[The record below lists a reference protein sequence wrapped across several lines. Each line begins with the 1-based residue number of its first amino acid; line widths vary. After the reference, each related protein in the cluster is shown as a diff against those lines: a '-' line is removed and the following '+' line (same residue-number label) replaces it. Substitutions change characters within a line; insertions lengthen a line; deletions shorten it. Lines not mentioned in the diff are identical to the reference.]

1 MKPYLR
7 ILVAIAPLSLDMPVE
22 ESIAFQRLSDRE
34 IKTHLSLPDAFPRLL
49 RCSPAHVRQIM
60 SDSKFDASRRPNPRE
75 FCRRCTKYVRHGT
88 EPEVPPQKRGGP
100 IPPVLPD
107 TSPRLG
113 EKKSPERG
121 LRALT
126 WWGF

>member
-1 MKPYLR
+1 MFTTNGDHTPH
-7 ILVAIAPLSLDMPVE
+7 P
-22 ESIAFQRLSDRE
+22 
-34 IKTHLSLPDAFPRLL
+34 
-49 RCSPAHVRQIM
+49 
-60 SDSKFDASRRPNPRE
+60 PNPGPDPP
-75 FCRRCTKYVRHGT
+75 VPDPP
-88 EPEVPPQKRGGP
+88 EPDPSPLPTP